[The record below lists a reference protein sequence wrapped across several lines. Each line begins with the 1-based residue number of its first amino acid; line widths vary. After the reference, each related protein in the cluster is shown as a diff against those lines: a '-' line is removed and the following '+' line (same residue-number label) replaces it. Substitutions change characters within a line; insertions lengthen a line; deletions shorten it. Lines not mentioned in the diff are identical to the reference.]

1 MMMKEQELFQ
11 SQVSTLVSYND
22 EVSEPSEPLPVS
34 ENSGVEVRLRPIRI
48 MSLAECAIP
57 E

>member
-1 MMMKEQELFQ
+1 MKEQELFQ
-11 SQVSTLVSYND
+11 AQVSTLVSYND
-22 EVSEPSEPLPVS
+22 EVIKPSETHTIS
-34 ENSGVEVRLRPIRI
+34 EDAAPEVRLRPIRT